1 MKSKC
6 YHRNQNQP
14 KKREKLLQY
23 STTAQGSP
31 TYPVCEPW
39 AVVIFQPSFYSSSAG
54 PSSSSIATQKPTALL
69 L

>member
-39 AVVIFQPSFYSSSAG
+39 AVLYFSLAFILLQLV
-54 PSSSSIATQKPTALL
+54 LL
-69 L
+69 LLR